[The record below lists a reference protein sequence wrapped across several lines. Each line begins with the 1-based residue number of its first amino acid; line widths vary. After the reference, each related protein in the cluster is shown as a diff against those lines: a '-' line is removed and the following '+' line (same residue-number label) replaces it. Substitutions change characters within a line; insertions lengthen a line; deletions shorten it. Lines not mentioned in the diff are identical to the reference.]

1 MGVIHPEDANA
12 LVNPEADDASQFLPE
27 LLPAVR
33 FKVERIDILILLRW
47 VFGILN
53 ASVRT
58 VAEPLR
64 VFLHVGVIWRALIS
78 QV

>member
-12 LVNPEADDASQFLPE
+12 LVNPEADDALQFLPE

-47 VFGILN
+47 VFSILN
-53 ASVRT
+53 APVRT
-58 VAEPLR
+58 VAEPFGM
-64 VFLHVGVIWRALIS
+64 FLHVGVIWRALIS